1 MSDKQT
7 NNFFTIGA
15 AIIIVIAAV
24 SWFSITSVEHGVA
37 VNKIET
43 EQNIVHVNEIIEEI
57 VVVADEELAFD
68 ELADK
73 ANEADIRN
81 QVNEAVKKSEDTD
94 ITNAENAE
102 DELVPVDLYLFWS
115 MLHEKP
121 DA

>member
-102 DELVPVDLYLFWS
+102 
-115 MLHEKP
+115 
-121 DA
+121 